1 MLTCPAQKMRFNAR
15 MRFALI
21 FMALANVP
29 LGAAQADCVV
39 MLHGLARTETSLV
52 AMQLALE
59 QHGHLVV
66 NESYPSTT
74 ATVEAL
80 AAGVGARVAACP
92 EGAKVSFVT
101 HSMGGILARYWLADH
116 RPAVMGRVVMLGPP
130 NKGSELVDTF
140 GGVAAFE
147 WMNGPAGMELG
158 TQADSLLRDLPV
170 PEYEMGVIAGTQSL
184 NVITSSIIPG
194 EDDGKVSVEST
205 RVLGMADHI
214 SLPVTH
220 TFMMLNPV
228 VIAEVLAFLDKGRFD
243 HGLGYGDAVIETL
256 SKE

>member
-1 MLTCPAQKMRFNAR
+1 MRFNAG

-21 FMALANVP
+21 FMLCASLP
-29 LGAAQADCVV
+29 ISAAQADCVV
-39 MLHGLARTETSLV
+39 MLHGLARTEASLV

-59 QHGHLVV
+59 QHGHQVV

-74 ATVEAL
+74 ATIEEL
-80 AAGVGARVAACP
+80 AAGVGARVAMCP
-92 EGAKVSFVT
+92 VGARVSFVT

-116 RPAVMGRVVMLGPP
+116 RPAVMGRAVMLGPP

-140 GGVAAFE
+140 GDVAAFE

-158 TQADSLLRDLPV
+158 TKAGSLLRDLPV
-170 PEYEMGVIAGTQSL
+170 PDYQLGVIAGTQSL

-194 EDDGKVSVEST
+194 VDDGKVSVEST
-205 RVLGMADHI
+205 RVVGMADHI

-220 TFMMLNPV
+220 TFMMMNPM

-243 HGLGYGDAVIETL
+243 HNLGYGDAVMDTL
-256 SKE
+256 GKE

>member
-1 MLTCPAQKMRFNAR
+1 MRFNAG
-15 MRFALI
+15 MRFVLI
-21 FMALANVP
+21 FMLCAIAARTN
-29 LGAAQADCVV
+29 AAQADCVV
-39 MLHGLARTETSLV
+39 LLHGLARSEASLV

-59 QHGHLVV
+59 KHGHQVV

-74 ATVEAL
+74 ATIEDL
-80 AAGVGARVAACP
+80 AAGVGTRVAMCP
-92 EGAKVSFVT
+92 VGAKVSFVT
-101 HSMGGILARYWLADH
+101 HSMGGILVRYWLAEH

-140 GGVAAFE
+140 GDVAAFE

-158 TQADSLLRDLPV
+158 TKAGSLLRDLPV
-170 PEYEMGVIAGTQSL
+170 PDYQLGVIAGTQSL

-194 EDDGKVSVEST
+194 ADDGKVSVEST

-228 VIAEVLAFLDKGRFD
+228 VIAEVLEFLDTGRFD
-243 HGLGYGDAVIETL
+243 HNLGYGDAVMDTL
-256 SKE
+256 GKE